1 MSPQLLFIHIL
12 CICIYIIYYI
22 YIIYILYICS
32 LFLIIFRYIPHRKG
46 SPRYKL
52 GYYNIEIWIYPPQIQ
67 VGLVTSYFTIYI
79 YMCVIL
85 RDPLSSVPQLSGGAA
100 SGPGSS
106 SRQEFGAPNDDP
118 NWSVPNRHPKVQ

>member
-1 MSPQLLFIHIL
+1 MDLSTINPSWPSYKLFYNI
-12 CICIYIIYYI
+12 YI
-22 YIIYILYICS
+22 YI
-32 LFLIIFRYIPHRKG
+32 
-46 SPRYKL
+46 
-52 GYYNIEIWIYPPQIQ
+52 
-67 VGLVTSYFTIYI
+67 
-79 YMCVIL
+79 CVIL